1 MIDFDKDIIS
11 LNFFQNV
18 INELKENSDH
28 AQDIMDSFSA
38 NQFASKQKI
47 LELIQRHSRNDQQEI
62 VIFGC
67 WYGSILIPGLFEN
80 ASKITGIDLDSAVLK
95 IAKNRLF
102 KNYNGI
108 DFIQGDVFEK
118 DLSRY
123 HTCDLFVNTSCEH
136 MRPMKEWP
144 FWRYVKAGSIYA
156 FQSNNMYHIDTHV
169 NCVSSL
175 QEFKEQMPENLEILC
190 EHELEED
197 RGTRFTLIGKI
208 EN

>member
-1 MIDFDKDIIS
+1 
-11 LNFFQNV
+11 
-18 INELKENSDH
+18 
-28 AQDIMDSFSA
+28 
-38 NQFASKQKI
+38 
-47 LELIQRHSRNDQQEI
+47 
-62 VIFGC
+62 
-67 WYGSILIPGLFEN
+67 
-80 ASKITGIDLDSAVLK
+80 VLK